1 MDGSPYPNQSSIALF
16 SVFLF
21 MSRTRVLSVF
31 VHFSFLISFTPSTP
45 IL

>member
-16 SVFLF
+16 SLYLF
-21 MSRTRVLSVF
+21 MSRTRVISVF
-31 VHFSFLISFTPSTP
+31 VYFSFLSSLTPITP